1 MIAILTLRFGPGLC
15 PISSSSRPFSRSL
28 TGFESSAEGSIPDC
42 DKGDSSPS
50 VSAAGESGCI
60 SLVRSVMDPVLVNLS
75 EFDMRL
81 LYVSRDRTKRFDNV
95 PSDLPQTH
103 FVTDQRMSQ
112 LVYPFVEICYN
123 RQVFRLGL
131 GMM

>member
-1 MIAILTLRFGPGLC
+1 
-15 PISSSSRPFSRSL
+15 
-28 TGFESSAEGSIPDC
+28 
-42 DKGDSSPS
+42 
-50 VSAAGESGCI
+50 
-60 SLVRSVMDPVLVNLS
+60 MDPLLVNLS

-131 GMM
+131 GMMWTSAHGHLSMKVKGCLGLCEVSRFHPIEGEDIV